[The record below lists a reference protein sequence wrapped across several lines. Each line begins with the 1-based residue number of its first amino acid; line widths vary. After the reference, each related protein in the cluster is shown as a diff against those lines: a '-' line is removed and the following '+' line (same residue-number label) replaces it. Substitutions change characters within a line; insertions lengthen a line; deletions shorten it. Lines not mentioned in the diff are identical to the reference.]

1 MLRSAALLLAVA
13 AAAPALTAHTVHQKG
28 KVFSQNS
35 ITVKPGESVTFVNDD
50 AVVHNVF
57 STSQGNTFNLKAQAP
72 GTSAT
77 ASFAAEGSVDVRCA
91 FHPTMKLNVVVKK

>member
-1 MLRSAALLLAVA
+1 MLRLAVLLLAA
-13 AAAPALTAHTVHQKG
+13 ASAAPTLAAHTVHQKG
-28 KVFSQNS
+28 KVFSQTS
-35 ITVKPGESVTFVNDD
+35 ITVKPGESLTFVNDD

-57 STSQGNTFNLKAQAP
+57 STSPGNTFNLKAQAP

-77 ASFAAEGSVDVRCA
+77 ASFATEGSADVRCA